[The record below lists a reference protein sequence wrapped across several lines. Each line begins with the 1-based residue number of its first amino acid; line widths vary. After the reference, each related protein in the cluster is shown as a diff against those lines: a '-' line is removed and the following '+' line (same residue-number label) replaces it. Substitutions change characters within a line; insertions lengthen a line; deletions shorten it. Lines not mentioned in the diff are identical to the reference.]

1 MSCVAKNVDQNSQ
14 KFMGSCMIDK
24 KKTNNLREKIDQILW
39 NDWDPIGV
47 NDIPEAK
54 GEYTSYA
61 DHIVSR
67 LLNNKED
74 KKAILDYL
82 FWAEVEN
89 MGLGTGNANRNII
102 DNKNVPIV
110 EKIFK
115 SLLGDHELE

>member
-1 MSCVAKNVDQNSQ
+1 
-14 KFMGSCMIDK
+14 MGSCMIDK